1 MNARRRF
8 GFTLVE
14 LLVVI
19 GIIALLIAMLLPGL
33 QRAREQAKAVQC
45 ASNMKQ
51 LYNATQLYATEFRG
65 YMMPSSAGT
74 GSALEQYWMG
84 IQVLGRALG
93 VKPGQHNTAAYF
105 DAVDRIGKLVDCPS
119 VERER
124 AGSNPFVI
132 DYTYNMSLGDYRAQ
146 SSGGLTFPRKE
157 GLFKKVTS
165 IPQNVIVALDAADNK
180 GSTRNEHVF
189 FQFPQLYTAF
199 PAIGQNVP
207 VAGFPHAKKA
217 NILFMDG
224 SVRRAKAFYPW
235 DGRTFVPT
243 SPDARNTE
251 LLPWMVRTSAW
262 KKGLP
267 NPL

>member
-1 MNARRRF
+1 MKKRSC

-19 GIIALLIAMLLPGL
+19 GIIAILTAILLPAL
-33 QRAREQAKAVQC
+33 QKARAQANAVKC
-45 ASNMKQ
+45 ASNMRQ

-65 YMMPSSAGT
+65 YMMPSLAGT
-74 GSALEQYWMG
+74 GSSLEQYWMG
-84 IQVLGRALG
+84 IRVLGRALG
-93 VKPGQHNTAAYF
+93 VKEVQQNTAGYF
-105 DAVDRIGKLVDCPS
+105 DAVDRIGKLLDCPT

-124 AGSNPFVI
+124 VGSNPFVI

-146 SSGGLTFPRKE
+146 STNGVSFPGKE
-157 GLFKKVTS
+157 GLFKRVS
-165 IPQNVIVALDAADNK
+165 NVPQNVIVALDAADNK
-180 GSTRNEHVF
+180 GATFNEHVF

-199 PAIGQNVP
+199 PAIGQKVP
-207 VAGFPHAKKA
+207 VAGFPHTRKA

-235 DGRTFVPT
+235 DGVTFAPTVPDT
-243 SPDARNTE
+243 RNTE
-251 LLPWMVRTSAW
+251 LQTWMVRASSW

-267 NPL
+267 NPF

>member
-1 MNARRRF
+1 MKTRRSP

-19 GIIALLIAMLLPGL
+19 GIIAVLIAILLPAL
-33 QRAREQAKAVQC
+33 ARARAQANAVKC
-45 ASNMKQ
+45 ASNLRQ
-51 LYNATQLYATEFRG
+51 LYNGTKLYATQFRG
-65 YMMPSSAGT
+65 YMMTSLAGT

-84 IQVLGRALG
+84 IRVLGRALG
-93 VKPGQHNTAAYF
+93 VKELQQNTAAYTE
-105 DAVDRIGKLVDCPS
+105 AVDRIGKLLDCPG

-124 AGSNPFVI
+124 VGSNPFVI

-146 SSGGLTFPRKE
+146 STNGVAFPGKE
-157 GLFKKVTS
+157 GLYKKVSS
-165 IPQNVIVALDAADNK
+165 IPQNVIVALDAADNR
-180 GSTRNEHVF
+180 GATFNEHVF

-199 PAIGQNVP
+199 PAIGQTVP
-207 VAGFPHAKKA
+207 VAGFPHIRKA

-235 DGRTFVPT
+235 DGVTFAPT
-243 SPDARNTE
+243 VADTRNTE
-251 LLPWMVRTSAW
+251 LQPWMVRQSAW

-267 NPL
+267 NPF